1 MLLDCPLCTTTGG
14 ELLWQNDFAR
24 VILADEAG
32 YPGFCRVVLTQHIAE
47 MTDLSPAERSQL
59 MNIVWAVETVMR
71 TALKPHKINLAC
83 LGNMVPHLHWH
94 IIPRWQDDP
103 HFPAPIWASPQR
115 TTAHD
120 VSEAALLQLKQQL
133 TQLQP

>member
-1 MLLDCPLCTTTGG
+1 MHLDCPLCTTTGG
-14 ELLWQNDFAR
+14 ELVWQNDFAR

-47 MTDLSPAERSQL
+47 MTDLSATERTQL
-59 MNIVWAVETVMR
+59 MDIVWAVESAVR
-71 TALKPHKINLAC
+71 TALNPDKINLAC

-94 IIPRWQDDP
+94 IIPRWHDDP

-115 TTAHD
+115 KSAHA
-120 VSEAALLQLKQQL
+120 VNETALLQLKQQL

>member
-1 MLLDCPLCTTTGG
+1 MHLDCPLCLDTGG

-24 VILADEAG
+24 LIFVMENS
-32 YPGFCRVVLTQHIAE
+32 YPICRVVVKRHVAE
-47 MTDLSPAERSQL
+47 MTDLPVDERSQL
-59 MNIVWAVETVMR
+59 MQLVCKVESAMR
-71 TALKPHKINLAC
+71 ASLQPDKINLAC

-115 TTAHD
+115 STAHT
-120 VSEAALLQLKQQL
+120 VSETALLQLKQQL